1 MALFLASIGNPA
13 PSTANGNAPNGICRP
28 MFSLTRDIFQSTAK
42 PVKIYSSSLLTTAVQ
57 QGSGLVDA
65 FQALTS
71 TTLIS
76 PSQLSLNDT
85 IRKGTSYKFRVV
97 NIGDQVAVYNM
108 THRGAALATG
118 KNASDDQ
125 LLDTPLYSPAY
136 AVSFA

>member
-1 MALFLASIGNPA
+1 MARDVFQT
-13 PSTANGNAPNGICRP
+13 TAQ
-28 MFSLTRDIFQSTAK
+28 L
-42 PVKIYSSSLLTTAVQ
+42 VKVENSSLFATAVH

-65 FQALTS
+65 FQALNS

-85 IRKGTSYKFRVV
+85 IRKASSYKIQVV

-118 KNASDDQ
+118 KKSNDDQ
-125 LLDTPLYSPAY
+125 LLNTPEYSSDY
-136 AVSFA
+136 AVSSV